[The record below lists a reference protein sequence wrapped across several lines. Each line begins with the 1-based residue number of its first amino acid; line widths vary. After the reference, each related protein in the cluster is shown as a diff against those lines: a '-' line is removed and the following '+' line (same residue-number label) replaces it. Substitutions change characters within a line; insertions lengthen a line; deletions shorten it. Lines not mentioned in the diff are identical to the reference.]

1 VPVPDKQLSYM
12 AAYNAL
18 KKFCTDAGLDAK
30 KFGLLRSGATTDA
43 FAKNLPEHLIDLR
56 GRWKSAATKHRY
68 CKPSVNDL
76 LSVHCY

>member
-1 VPVPDKQLSYM
+1 M
-12 AAYNAL
+12 AAYNAF

-30 KFGLLRSGATTDA
+30 KFGLHSLRSGATTDA

-76 LSVHCY
+76 LSVQRTTKF